1 MILCRGTF
9 PVHSYEV
16 DADGILAPPAIA
28 GYLLEIAGR
37 HAAELRVGIEQLM
50 PRGLTWVLSRL
61 RLAVDRPVVLGE
73 ELTIETWPSG
83 VERLFALRD
92 FRVKDAQGK
101 VVARAASQW
110 LVLSLETRRAVWPD
124 EAIDERVRAASER
137 VFEEPF
143 IKLPPLTEPE
153 EVRTFD
159 TRYQDIDR
167 NLHVTSTSYVA
178 WGMEAIPL
186 DTWRSSRLSF
196 LEIHYHAECYHPTR
210 VLSRSRA
217 LGDGKFQHAITRESD
232 GADLARLTTTWRP
245 R

>member
-1 MILCRGTF
+1 MILCTGTF

-16 DADGILAPPAIA
+16 DATGVLAPPAIA
-28 GYLLEIAGR
+28 GYLLEMAGR
-37 HAAELRVGIEQLM
+37 HADELGVGIGALM
-50 PRGLTWVLSRL
+50 PRGFTWVLSRL
-61 RLAVDRPVVLGE
+61 RIAIERPLLLGE

-92 FRVKDAQGK
+92 FRVKDKEGK

-124 EAIDERVRAASER
+124 EALDERVRAAAER
-137 VFEEPF
+137 SFEEPF
-143 IKLPPLTEPE
+143 VKLPPLTEPQ

-159 TRYQDIDR
+159 TRYQDVDR
-167 NLHVTSTSYVA
+167 NEHVTSASYVA

-186 DTWRSSRLSF
+186 ETWRASRLSF
-196 LEIHYHAECYHPTR
+196 LEIHYHAECHHPTR
-210 VLSRSRA
+210 VLSRSRS
-217 LGDGKFQHAITRESD
+217 LGDGRFQHAISRESD